1 MGPHDSSQLVKVH
14 VGGEEE
20 SLWVSGLTPEQRALF
35 DSYRQ
40 LLIAHRGRAALISRA
55 SAEAVERRHFGESLA
70 LLRALEEAG
79 ALASPAIDIGTGA
92 GFPGVPIKIVRPE
105 LRLTLLEA
113 TGKKAAFLARLVET
127 LGLRDILVVQGRAEE
142 VGHNPSHRERYLL
155 ALARAVAPLRV
166 LVELALPFLQVG
178 GILATPKGSGARREV
193 EEATKALETCGGRV
207 EAVRPLP
214 LPVEG
219 PVPILVLV
227 RKVAP
232 TPAHLPRRPG
242 IPAKRPL

>member
-1 MGPHDSSQLVKVH
+1 MA
-14 VGGEEE
+14 GEEE
-20 SLWVSGLTPEQRALF
+20 ALGASGLTPEQRALF

-55 SAEAVERRHFGESLA
+55 SAEAVDRRHFGESLA
-70 LLRALEEAG
+70 LLRALEDAG

-105 LRLTLLEA
+105 LCLTLLEA
-113 TGKKAAFLARLVET
+113 TGKKAAFLALLVEA
-127 LGLRDILVVQGRAEE
+127 LGLRHVLVVQGRAEE
-142 VGHNPSHRERYLL
+142 LGHYPSHRERYLL

-178 GILATPKGSGARREV
+178 GVLATPKGSAGRREV
-193 EEATKALETCGGRV
+193 KEAATALEICGGEV

-214 LPVEG
+214 LSVEG

-232 TPAHLPRRPG
+232 TPDHLPRRPG